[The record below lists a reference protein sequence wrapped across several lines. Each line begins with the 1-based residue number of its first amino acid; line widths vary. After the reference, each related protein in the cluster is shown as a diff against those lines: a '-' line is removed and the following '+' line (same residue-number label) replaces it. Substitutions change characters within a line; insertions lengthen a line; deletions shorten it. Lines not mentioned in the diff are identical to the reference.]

1 MSRAGN
7 ARGGSTVDRGIK
19 CTGNFKSAR
28 RRCSRADLV
37 LHVVAPSLMETLSEE
52 LPGAGGVRLAQ
63 DYSLEAPLAGN
74 VYDRV
79 RKTQNRVGRSNGK
92 AIFNAPNH

>member
-1 MSRAGN
+1 MHEAAVPSTAGSSVQGTLN
-7 ARGGSTVDRGIK
+7 A
-19 CTGNFKSAR
+19 AR

-37 LHVVAPSLMETLSEE
+37 LHVVAPSLMETLSERTAW
-52 LPGAGGVRLAQ
+52 GGGVRLAQ